1 MEDGAMPDDNT
12 QTPEPQDAPEEEQPQ
27 QQEAPDTSDQLGE
40 PGKAALSAERKAR
53 KEAERQ
59 LKELTTRLQA
69 IEDKDKSELERA
81 QFRLAELEKQY
92 GEEKAQRLRLSVAS
106 QHSIPAE
113 YVDLLTATDEEGLE
127 AQAARV
133 AQLVKA
139 SSAPEFARNPGQGA
153 GNGEPVKPSVDS
165 GRDLYRQKHTK
176 I

>member
-1 MEDGAMPDDNT
+1 MPDDNT
-12 QTPEPQDAPEEEQPQ
+12 QTPELQDAPEQEQPP

-59 LKELTTRLQA
+59 LRELTTRLQA

-81 QFRLAELEKQY
+81 QARVSELEKQF
-92 GEEKAQRLRLSVAS
+92 GEERAQRLRLSVAS

-127 AQAARV
+127 AQATRV

-139 SSAPEFARNPGQGA
+139 TAAPQFARNPGQGA
-153 GNGEPVKPSVDS
+153 GNGEPVTPSVDS

>member
-1 MEDGAMPDDNT
+1 MADET
-12 QTPEPQDAPEEEQPQ
+12 QAPEE
-27 QQEAPDTSDQLGE
+27 QQEPIEQEVPQSQEGTSDKTDQLGE

-53 KEAERQ
+53 REAEKQ
-59 LKELTTRLQA
+59 LKELTSRLQA
-69 IEDKDKSELERA
+69 IEDKDKSELEKA
-81 QFRLAELEKQY
+81 QSRVAELEKQY
-92 GEEKAQRLRLSVAS
+92 GEERAQRLRLSVAS

-127 AQAARV
+127 QQAARV

-165 GRDLYRQKHTK
+165 GRDLYRQKNNKT
-176 I
+176 